1 MNETHLIEIER
12 VRSEA
17 ARHLAEHEI
26 ACERRYGEL
35 QAQLT
40 KIEALHNRNTRLLY
54 ILLGGM
60 LAVATRAFWPRS
72 SAEAVRRLTPL
83 AAVFRAPPPSH
94 TDPHRPDR
102 LVEPPLR
109 ARRPGSFHLQTN
121 WRITMLTLLGS
132 LLGFATSAIPDIMSL
147 FRERADRKHELAVLD
162 RQMEQMRLGHTQR
175 LEEIEVQADIAESKA
190 LYKHDAALGGSSRWV
205 DGLRASVRP
214 LITYAFFILFASV
227 KGSGLYLLIAVEGL
241 LIAEALP
248 RIWDPETQAL
258 FAAVMSFWFGNRTLS
273 KLRERR

>member
-1 MNETHLIEIER
+1 
-12 VRSEA
+12 
-17 ARHLAEHEI
+17 
-26 ACERRYGEL
+26 
-35 QAQLT
+35 
-40 KIEALHNRNTRLLY
+40 
-54 ILLGGM
+54 
-60 LAVATRAFWPRS
+60 
-72 SAEAVRRLTPL
+72 
-83 AAVFRAPPPSH
+83 
-94 TDPHRPDR
+94 
-102 LVEPPLR
+102 
-109 ARRPGSFHLQTN
+109 
-121 WRITMLTLLGS
+121 
-132 LLGFATSAIPDIMSL
+132 
-147 FRERADRKHELAVLD
+147 
-162 RQMEQMRLGHTQR
+162 MRLGHTQR